1 MAIIGIIQLNII
13 IIISNLFFTAFF
25 LFYCESF
32 IKTQELKENRYYG
45 HLETMPPLG
54 SIIPWIG
61 ANNAGMDVPTRWQK
75 CDGSLIEQGPLAGQT
90 TPNLNGKELFIRG
103 GSDKDSGRIEDDALE
118 EHSHKDPG
126 HTHKDRGHTHT
137 QEEHSHQI
145 DESDSD
151 NEGFIVSSF
160 ASRDTEL
167 MCHANSGGTVWC
179 VNWNKKTAKSTAT
192 INTSRASI
200 GNSKTGVGEVSGGKS
215 ASETRPK
222 NMRLVYI
229 IRVL

>member
-13 IIISNLFFTAFF
+13 IIISNLFFMAFF

-32 IKTQELKENRYYG
+32 IKTQELKENKYYG

-61 ANNAGMDVPTRWQK
+61 AKNAGMDVPTRWQK

-90 TPNLNGKELFIRG
+90 TPNLNEKELFIRG
-103 GSDKDSGRIEDDALE
+103 GGDKDSGRIEDDALE

-145 DESDSD
+145 DESGLF
-151 NEGFIVSSF
+151 NVPLEILNYCIMQIVVVK
-160 ASRDTEL
+160 L
-167 MCHANSGGTVWC
+167 GV
-179 VNWNKKTAKSTAT
+179 STG
-192 INTSRASI
+192 IRKLQNPLQTSTLPRHQ
-200 GNSKTGVGEVSGGKS
+200 
-215 ASETRPK
+215 
-222 NMRLVYI
+222 
-229 IRVL
+229 